1 MYRMLYSIEEAREV
15 AKEMNKQQNGD
26 MCAYIY
32 DHLYVGYVVMDECD
46 EPSWFCEKHLET
58 WYRGELSYSAQ

>member
-1 MYRMLYSIEEAREV
+1 MYKMIDGIEEAREV

-32 DHLYVGYVVMDECD
+32 DHLFIGYVVMDECD
-46 EPSWFCEKHLET
+46 EPSWYCGEHLET
-58 WYRGELSYSAQ
+58 WYREELAYSA

>member
-1 MYRMLYSIEEAREV
+1 MYKMIDGIEEAREV

-32 DHLYVGYVVMDECD
+32 DHLFIGYVVMDECD
-46 EPSWFCEKHLET
+46 EPSWYCDKHVET
-58 WYRGELSYSAQ
+58 WQYGKITYSA